1 MLWPRTGR
9 PLPHPTFTKVTFTCY
24 EAVKEIIRRY
34 PLRMLVP
41 LAVTATRVYIQRRR
55 RAFMYNDCV
64 KPTRRRAAGGHGA
77 GPGGREAVRSRATAR
92 RSSTAPGQKPAGT
105 SRSRYLP
112 RCGII
117 IIIIIILASRAR
129 SRRGPAGHGTCRDAE
144 LLLIFELIPSFRTRA
159 IAC

>member
-117 IIIIIILASRAR
+117 IIIIIIIHYYYYYSGPPGQKPAGTSR
-129 SRRGPAGHGTCRDAE
+129 SRYLPRCG
-144 LLLIFELIPSFRTRA
+144 II
-159 IAC
+159 INI